1 MYSLSPAA
9 TGSAPRTFPPAP
21 RPERAGVRPIPV
33 DLFNAPSPFEA
44 NDRSRALMEALE
56 EGDAA
61 LRRHM
66 ALPPG
71 IVLPCIG
78 LEPPATPVQELVHA
92 LDCDV
97 PERSRHARALVAALE
112 PLRQQLGRRVA
123 EDLQAWLDETSP
135 PFTLKPELLK
145 YQVLYA
151 GLPHV
156 LRMLPTAE
164 LPYAQRL
171 HIGEVLHEAGA
182 HAGALRGWLGLDPDA
197 LKGDYSVALL
207 NLMLPREEQ
216 GSLGFERPSSL
227 AMREERAHVWQWV
240 CMVNRRF
247 GHSEDKLAVHNTRTP
262 RRDRRVHQLRN
273 LANEPDFRRRGLDL
287 QLP

>member
-1 MYSLSPAA
+1 M
-9 TGSAPRTFPPAP
+9 
-21 RPERAGVRPIPV
+21 E
-33 DLFNAPSPFEA
+33 LFNAPSPLEA
-44 NDRSRALMEALE
+44 EGRSRALMEAIE

-71 IVLPCIG
+71 TVLPCAG
-78 LEPPATPVQELVHA
+78 LERPATPVQELVHA
-92 LDCDV
+92 LDCNI
-97 PERSRHARALVAALE
+97 PERNRHARDLIAVLE

-123 EDLQAWLDETSP
+123 EDLQAWLDETTR

-145 YQVLYA
+145 HQVLYA

-171 HIGEVLHEAGA
+171 RIGEVLHEAGA
-182 HAGALRGWLGLDPDA
+182 HPGALRGWLGLNADD
-197 LKGDYSVALL
+197 LKGDFNDALL

-216 GSLGFERPSSL
+216 GSLGFQRPYSVAL
-227 AMREERAHVWQWV
+227 REERAHFWQWIA
-240 CMVNRRF
+240 MVNRRF
-247 GHSEDKLAVHNTRTP
+247 GHRDEQFSVLDTPVP
-262 RRDRRVHQLRN
+262 RRDRRVRQLQN
-273 LANEPDFRRRGLDL
+273 LVNAPEARRAGINV